1 MNMPP
6 PQNQPPYQ
14 GQGQQPFAPGA
25 QQGYPPPGPPRWVP
39 NPNPRPLGSPPPQR
53 RPKSSPQAQGV
64 PHHSYHQPPPPLST
78 PKPMPVLTQRGVT
91 YFLWRFGDVQM
102 MDALAQQWLRS
113 IRPGMAGLYTLVFMA
128 LTFVTG
134 VLTWFF
140 DVRPSLVFA
149 TYVGQG
155 AFNQPLPFAM
165 DAQVVSTLMMLVIG
179 ILSITPNLLEFF
191 TVGLALQ
198 GNLAVDLALKM
209 ALVFDAV
216 TDAPSALAFAKTVV
230 AYFTPGLPAQLAPV
244 IPWVEVAVA
253 APVLL
258 MATLVI
264 ETLFLSFV
272 LATFRLFWHALS
284 RPKLQPRP
292 VRNP

>member
-6 PQNQPPYQ
+6 PQTPPPYQ
-14 GQGQQPFAPGA
+14 GQGQQHQQQPFAPGA
-25 QQGYPPPGPPRWVP
+25 QPRYPPAGQVRWQPGGAP
-39 NPNPRPLGSPPPQR
+39 R
-53 RPKSSPQAQGV
+53 RPKPGPRPQAAPQGV
-64 PHHSYHQPPPPLST
+64 PHHPYTQPPPPLST

-113 IRPGMAGLYTLVFMA
+113 IRPGMAGLYTLVFLA

-140 DVRPSLVFA
+140 DVRPSLAFA
-149 TYVGQG
+149 NYVGQG
-155 AFNQPLPFAM
+155 AFSQPLPFAL
-165 DAQVVSTLMMLVIG
+165 DAHMVSTLTMLVIG
-179 ILSITPNLLEFF
+179 ILSIMPNLLEFF

-198 GNLAVDLALKM
+198 GNLAVDLALKG

-216 TDAPSALAFAKTVV
+216 TDAPSALAFAHTVV
-230 AYFTPGLPAQLAPV
+230 AYFTPGLPSALAPV

-258 MATLVI
+258 MATLII
-264 ETLFLSFV
+264 ETLFLSFA
-272 LATFRLFWHALS
+272 LATFRLFWHSLS